1 MASSERPGPMHAGP
15 PFPEGEIPMTKRSA
29 LAPLALL
36 LLASA
41 RLHAAECTGASFP
54 DTVDVAGTPLKLN
67 GLGLREAT
75 MLSVDVYVAGL
86 YVEKS
91 GNDGAKLAAADEKKK
106 LHLKFVR
113 NVGKAD
119 IAKAWSEGF
128 EKNVKDLAPLQKRID
143 ELNGWMAD
151 VGKGDEIAFTYVPG
165 TGLDVEVKGASKG
178 TIPGADFAAPFFAI
192 WLGDSPPNPG
202 LKKGLLGG
210 GCP

>member
-1 MASSERPGPMHAGP
+1 MMR
-15 PFPEGEIPMTKRSA
+15 RSLA
-29 LAPLALL
+29 LAPVLALM
-36 LLASA
+36 LLAPG
-41 RLHAAECTGASFP
+41 RLRAAECVGVSFP
-54 DTVDVAGTPLKLN
+54 DTVDVAGTSLKLN

-91 GNDGAKLAAADEKKK
+91 SPDGGKLAAADEKKK
-106 LHLKFVR
+106 LVLKFVR

-151 VGKGDEIAFTYVPG
+151 MSKGDEIAFTYVPG
-165 TGLDVEVKGASKG
+165 TGLSVEVKGDAKG
-178 TIPGADFAAPFFAI
+178 TIPGGEFAAPFFAI
-192 WLGDSPPNPG
+192 WLGDSPPNAG